1 MTVVPLATGPL
12 GDVLSLL
19 AGVGGGDDRGEAL
32 LLGITSQEPP
42 KKPLRSSDRFLL
54 QRVLDERKLAVV
66 TKLKIE
72 DLLLS
77 CVELACVLNS
87 LEHPHAGKQDY
98 VVRLALT

>member
-1 MTVVPLATGPL
+1 M
-12 GDVLSLL
+12 
-19 AGVGGGDDRGEAL
+19 
-32 LLGITSQEPP
+32 
-42 KKPLRSSDRFLL
+42 

-66 TKLKIE
+66 TKLKFE

-98 VVRLALT
+98 VVRLALTIDMAAHTPYTANPGVLMCHTS

>member
-42 KKPLRSSDRFLL
+42 KMPLLL
-54 QRVLDERKLAVV
+54 LPAFLDERKPGGCDEVEDRWG
-66 TKLKIE
+66 KLEK
-72 DLLLS
+72 
-77 CVELACVLNS
+77 C
-87 LEHPHAGKQDY
+87 
-98 VVRLALT
+98 VVRCVCKLHGYACLGTCVFSTSLLA

>member
-42 KKPLRSSDRFLL
+42 KMPLRSSTAFFLL
-54 QRVLDERKLAVV
+54 DEGNLSVDEV
-66 TKLKIE
+66 EVE
-72 DLLLS
+72 DLCCSVACCLL
-77 CVELACVLNS
+77 A
-87 LEHPHAGKQDY
+87 
-98 VVRLALT
+98 

>member
-42 KKPLRSSDRFLL
+42 KKPLRSSDRF
-54 QRVLDERKLAVV
+54 VDER
-66 TKLKIE
+66 
-72 DLLLS
+72 
-77 CVELACVLNS
+77 
-87 LEHPHAGKQDY
+87 
-98 VVRLALT
+98 